1 MNGDLFPFDLSMQEA
16 RAHLWWTIEQDG
28 VAAYGQIKEQIEF
41 ARRSVGQ
48 KVRWMREKRE
58 AA

>member
-1 MNGDLFPFDLSMQEA
+1 MNGDLFPVETAAAEA
-16 RAHLWWTIEQDG
+16 AARVCELVEMDCTIARG
-28 VAAYGQIKEQIEF
+28 HIALAREF
-41 ARRSVGQ
+41 ALRSIGQ

>member
-1 MNGDLFPFDLSMQEA
+1 MNGDLFPMDAAAAEAAERVRLSAEAAGELAMQRIGA
-16 RAHLWWTIEQDG
+16 
-28 VAAYGQIKEQIEF
+28 KCEF

-58 AA
+58 AR